1 MKQSI
6 STESTTGLG
15 EQKYSWITAI
25 LFWSGL
31 VIVASNYLTIPLL
44 SMFTGVFEATAAQVA
59 WTGSAFSLF
68 YAIGSL
74 FSGPLSDR
82 YGRKQVILVGLLILT
97 VITFV
102 LGLAGS
108 LPSLIILRSIQGLAA
123 ASFAPVAIAYVV
135 DMFPPKKIITGIGF
149 VSSGFLM
156 SGIVG
161 QIFSSYLSQQFGW
174 QGVFFYFGAIYLV
187 TAIIVALFIPRAQIQ
202 SMDSNLMTMFT
213 QFKTVLSQRVLLL
226 CYVITITLL
235 LSFVAMYT
243 ALGNYLSMHFGL
255 AEQEILYVRAVGIVG
270 MLFAPFAGRFASTFG
285 LHNVLRG
292 GLTLAVLG
300 LAILGLSFNLPF
312 LIIMSVV
319 FVTGIAITVPTLI
332 SLVGEL
338 GGKEHGASVSLYA
351 FILFIG
357 TSLGPIVAVS
367 LLQTGSYLMTFEA
380 LALLL
385 GIGLLVSFMIKP
397 REDEAV

>member
-123 ASFAPVAIAYVV
+123 ASFAPVAIA
-135 DMFPPKKIITGIGF
+135 
-149 VSSGFLM
+149 
-156 SGIVG
+156 
-161 QIFSSYLSQQFGW
+161 
-174 QGVFFYFGAIYLV
+174 
-187 TAIIVALFIPRAQIQ
+187 
-202 SMDSNLMTMFT
+202 
-213 QFKTVLSQRVLLL
+213 
-226 CYVITITLL
+226 
-235 LSFVAMYT
+235 
-243 ALGNYLSMHFGL
+243 
-255 AEQEILYVRAVGIVG
+255 
-270 MLFAPFAGRFASTFG
+270 
-285 LHNVLRG
+285 
-292 GLTLAVLG
+292 
-300 LAILGLSFNLPF
+300 
-312 LIIMSVV
+312 
-319 FVTGIAITVPTLI
+319 
-332 SLVGEL
+332 
-338 GGKEHGASVSLYA
+338 
-351 FILFIG
+351 
-357 TSLGPIVAVS
+357 
-367 LLQTGSYLMTFEA
+367 
-380 LALLL
+380 
-385 GIGLLVSFMIKP
+385 
-397 REDEAV
+397 